1 VGTVACCCCGNLWV
15 LGLLVLSLGSLLYSI
30 GLSWAI
36 PLGCV
41 RLSWGSPNTILGLAW
56 AAQKS
61 LLWLLW
67 VQWPVAAG
75 AAVATEGLWNL
86 CVAGISGTASWG
98 SLVIIICSGLSSC
111 APPSPG
117 VYLVFLGLFVRLSLS
132 RFLSGLAGASG
143 KAGKGVEPL
152 III

>member
-1 VGTVACCCCGNLWV
+1 MGTVACCCCGNLWV

-41 RLSWGSPNTILGLAW
+41 RLSWGSPNNTLLGLAW

-98 SLVIIICSGLSSC
+98 SLVIIIYSGLSSC

-117 VYLVFLGLFVRLSLS
+117 VYLVFLGLFVRLSLGLS
-132 RFLSGLAGASG
+132 RGWLGRMERLGRG
-143 KAGKGVEPL
+143 WNH
-152 III
+152 